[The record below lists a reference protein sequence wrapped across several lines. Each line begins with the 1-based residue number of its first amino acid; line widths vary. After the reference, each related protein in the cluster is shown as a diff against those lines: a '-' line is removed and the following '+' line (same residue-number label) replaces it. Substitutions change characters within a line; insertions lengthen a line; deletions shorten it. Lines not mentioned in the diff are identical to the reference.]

1 MNSIDQPGLL
11 EKCPK
16 IQEDSV
22 TLVLT
27 FHPALYIIPDILKF
41 VHRIIE
47 NSPTLKA
54 ILLKPPHIVF
64 CNPNTLRDELVL
76 PELRADYEEE
86 TDVFICGRR
95 NCNICKIV
103 EPGMNLKVQPLGKY
117 MK

>member
-1 MNSIDQPGLL
+1 MNSIEWHVLL
-11 EKCPK
+11 EKRPK

-27 FHPALYIIPDILKF
+27 FHPALYIIPDILKL

-54 ILLKPPHIVF
+54 ILPKSPHIVF
-64 CNPNTLRDELVL
+64 CNPKTLRDKLVR
-76 PELRADYEEE
+76 PELRADYKEEK
-86 TDVFICGRR
+86 DVFICGRR

-103 EPGMNLKVQPLGKY
+103 EPGMNLKVHLLGKY